1 MSKQQLQSSQQDVQA
16 PENGPVQQQ
25 TGPTNSEQ
33 QQKVRDALYKAKYE
47 QALGDTLGGP
57 LYDAVSKLITMDKM
71 VRYGKDLVDSLLDAA
86 VKAASESSGANLNNE
101 AQEKVSSGLAVLL
114 DPLVEQ
120 MIRSE
125 TGTELVGKLQNGVGS
140 NPYAVAGA
148 GILAAAVAVLTDM
161 DIPTLKPKLK
171 LGGGLTADAAID
183 LGSLRNIAL
192 GATKVGLSYK
202 REDVRAGI
210 AITRSKEGEFGG
222 SISGQIGNNERH
234 IKGSIELNEEGITAF
249 QIGGAL
255 GLSNK
260 TSLSGSASGTDP
272 TQIPNWKVQI
282 QSKQG
287 DFTHTGD
294 LNYDTSSKDLHAKY
308 TGKNESMLYYANL
321 TSNTDSGDMTPLKQ
335 FGSGIRYTPQKGDVY
350 SLDYGY
356 NFRDESHNMDMMA
369 QKRLGNFSVR
379 GRQNLKYDDKSGLR
393 SNTELMGAY
402 HMGNDLSL
410 IGGADIGHNFNS
422 GETSIKPKAG
432 IQYKDVPIVLSYDPQ
447 TKSTSVGITLRF

>member
-1 MSKQQLQSSQQDVQA
+1 MSKQQLQSSEQNVQI
-16 PENGPVQQQ
+16 PETTQVQQQ
-25 TGPTNSEQ
+25 TDPTNSEQ
-33 QQKVRDALYKAKYE
+33 QQKVRDALYKANYE

-57 LYDAVSKLITMDKM
+57 LYDIVSDLITMDKM

-86 VKAASESSGANLNNE
+86 VKAASESSGANLNND
-101 AQEKVSSGLAVLL
+101 AQEKISSGLETLL

-171 LGGGLTADAAID
+171 LGGGFTADAAID
-183 LGSLRNIAL
+183 VGSLRNIAL

-222 SISGQIGNNERH
+222 SLSGQLGNNERH
-234 IKGSIELNEEGITAF
+234 IKGTVELNEEGITAF
-249 QIGGAL
+249 EIGGAMA
-255 GLSNK
+255 LSKN
-260 TSLSGSASGTDP
+260 TTLSGSANGTDP
-272 TQIPNWKVQI
+272 TKIPNWKLQI
-282 QSKQG
+282 KSKQG

-294 LNYDTSSKDLHAKY
+294 LNYNTSTQDLHAKY
-308 TGKNESMLYYANL
+308 TGQSESMLYYANL
-321 TSNTDSGDMTPLKQ
+321 TSNMDSGDMTPFKQ

-356 NFRDESHNMDMMA
+356 NFQDESHNMDMMA
-369 QKRLGNFSVR
+369 QKRLGDFSVR
-379 GRQNLKYDDKSGLR
+379 GRQNLQYDDRNGLR

-402 HMGNDLSL
+402 HMSNDLAL
-410 IGGADIGHNFNS
+410 IGGADIGQNFNS
-422 GETSIKPKAG
+422 GESSIKAKAG

-447 TKSTSVGITLRF
+447 TKATSVGITLRF